1 MSATYTC
8 VYSLLYYVCVP
19 LANLLFRYT
28 IPFVPVSSGDEHII
42 IIIMTIICRCA
53 YRREQITYILD
64 RCRTMWSVQ
73 RPSCAN
79 DKDPSTSPAEG
90 PHPK

>member
-8 VYSLLYYVCVP
+8 VYTLLYYVCVP

-28 IPFVPVSSGDEHII
+28 IPFVPVSSSDEHI

-53 YRREQITYILD
+53 YKREQITYILD
-64 RCRTMWSVQ
+64 RRCSI
-73 RPSCAN
+73 C
-79 DKDPSTSPAEG
+79 
-90 PHPK
+90 